1 MLSETPPVWKGSSK
15 LFRNLK
21 ERGKLTTL
29 HSSYCLYIQIFL
41 ILKNNFA
48 TTCVYICVE
57 NKLQRKTPNY

>member
-29 HSSYCLYIQIFL
+29 HYLYCLYIQMFL
-41 ILKNNFA
+41 LKNNLT
-48 TTCVYICVE
+48 TTCVYVCIE
-57 NKLQRKTPNY
+57 NKLQRKTPNH